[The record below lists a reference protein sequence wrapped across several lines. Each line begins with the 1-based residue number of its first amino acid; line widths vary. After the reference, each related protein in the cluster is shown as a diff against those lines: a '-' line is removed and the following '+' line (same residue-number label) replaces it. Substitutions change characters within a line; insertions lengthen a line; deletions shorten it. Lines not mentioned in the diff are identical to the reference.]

1 MGVDNLHKFNANEI
15 PGMDRSD
22 GDFAT
27 YRDAPLILPW
37 GRSRAA
43 DVAPNPAGV
52 SLEHWAVS
60 GDESGWWLRPYQA
73 YTPASC
79 AA

>member
-27 YRDAPLILPW
+27 YRDAPLILP
-37 GRSRAA
+37 
-43 DVAPNPAGV
+43 
-52 SLEHWAVS
+52 
-60 GDESGWWLRPYQA
+60 
-73 YTPASC
+73 
-79 AA
+79 